1 MTKEIRRLVAEMCV
15 GMFLYVLALGIL
27 AVIFRRGLAGM
38 GFALG
43 PVLAGL
49 LAGFCADV
57 AMLVHMAVV
66 AERATDSRDEAYAN
80 RITLVQSVLRKII
93 FVVVLFFLGSRPQID
108 AVAMIIGA
116 LGLKMG
122 AYLQPAVHR
131 VAAAREASPETAQEA
146 VAETA
151 REAAAETTAEAGR
164 RATLETA
171 PEAPPASP
179 DRTEPPRDGGD
190 MTMGERRRKEYGND
204 EDSDD
209 RE

>member
-1 MTKEIRRLVAEMCV
+1 MTKEIRRLVAEMCA

-43 PVLAGL
+43 PVLLGL
-49 LAGFCADV
+49 LAGFLADV
-57 AMLVHMAVV
+57 AMLIHMAVV
-66 AERATDSRDEAYAN
+66 AERATDSRDAGYAN
-80 RITLVQSVLRKII
+80 RITVVQSVLRKII

-122 AYLQPAVHR
+122 AFLQPAVHR
-131 VAAAREASPETAQEA
+131 VASGKKT
-146 VAETA
+146 
-151 REAAAETTAEAGR
+151 
-164 RATLETA
+164 
-171 PEAPPASP
+171 SP
-179 DRTEPPRDGGD
+179 DGQNGGGD
-190 MTMGERRRKEYGND
+190 IILGERRKEYGND

-209 RE
+209 RA

>member
-38 GFALG
+38 GFALA

-49 LAGFCADV
+49 FAGFLADV
-57 AMLVHMAVV
+57 AMLVHMAIV
-66 AERATDSRDEAYAN
+66 AERATDSRDAGYAN
-80 RITLVQSVLRKII
+80 RITVVQSVLRKII

-122 AYLQPAVHR
+122 AFLQPTVRR
-131 VAAAREASPETAQEA
+131 VTSGGEASLKETDGEP
-146 VAETA
+146 
-151 REAAAETTAEAGR
+151 AG
-164 RATLETA
+164 
-171 PEAPPASP
+171 PNG
-179 DRTEPPRDGGD
+179 GGD
-190 MTMGERRRKEYGND
+190 ITLGERRKEYGND

-209 RE
+209 RA

>member
-43 PVLAGL
+43 SVLAGL

-131 VAAAREASPETAQEA
+131 VT
-146 VAETA
+146 
-151 REAAAETTAEAGR
+151 AGR
-164 RATLETA
+164 EVA

-179 DRTEPPRDGGD
+179 DRTEPPRDGGG

>member
-43 PVLAGL
+43 PVLFGL
-49 LAGFCADV
+49 LAGFIADT

-66 AERATDSRDEAYAN
+66 AERATNSRDAGYAN
-80 RITLVQSVLRKII
+80 RITVVQSMLRKVI
-93 FVVVLFFLGSRPQID
+93 FIVVLFFLGSRPQID

-122 AYLQPAVHR
+122 AFLQPTVHR
-131 VAAAREASPETAQEA
+131 VIAGKNAPDTELPDGSEITFRE
-146 VAETA
+146 
-151 REAAAETTAEAGR
+151 
-164 RATLETA
+164 
-171 PEAPPASP
+171 
-179 DRTEPPRDGGD
+179 
-190 MTMGERRRKEYGND
+190 RRKEYGND

-209 RE
+209 RA

>member
-38 GFALG
+38 GFVLG
-43 PVLAGL
+43 PVLVGL
-49 LAGFCADV
+49 LAGFLADV
-57 AMLVHMAVV
+57 AMLIHMAVV

-80 RITLVQSVLRKII
+80 RITVVQSVLRKAV
-93 FVVVLFFLGSRPQID
+93 FVAVLFFLGSRPQVD

-122 AYLQPAVHR
+122 AFLQPAVHR
-131 VAAAREASPETAQEA
+131 FISGGDA
-146 VAETA
+146 V
-151 REAAAETTAEAGR
+151 
-164 RATLETA
+164 
-171 PEAPPASP
+171 PP
-179 DRTEPPRDGGD
+179 DGRDGG
-190 MTMGERRRKEYGND
+190 GEIILRERRKEYGND

-209 RE
+209 RA